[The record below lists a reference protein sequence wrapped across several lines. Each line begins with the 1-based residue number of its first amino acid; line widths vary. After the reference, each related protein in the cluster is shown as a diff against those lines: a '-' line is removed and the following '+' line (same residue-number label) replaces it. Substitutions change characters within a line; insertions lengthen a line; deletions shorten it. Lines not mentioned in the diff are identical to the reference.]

1 MQFLVSYIIYIII
14 FLLFIPL
21 ITFIAIILFF
31 TQGLP
36 IIHWSKRI
44 GKNNKLFMMPKFRT
58 MHNDTPN
65 VATHLLKDPK
75 TSITKIGSFLRKYS
89 LDETP
94 QVISLIQGNMS
105 LVGPRP
111 ALFNQDDLI
120 KLRKNKK
127 IHELMPGITGL
138 AQISG
143 RDNLTIEKKVE
154 YDYEYLTN
162 KSILLDLKIIF
173 LTVLR
178 VLKIKDIS
186 H

>member
-1 MQFLVSYIIYIII
+1 
-14 FLLFIPL
+14 
-21 ITFIAIILFF
+21 
-31 TQGLP
+31 
-36 IIHWSKRI
+36 
-44 GKNNKLFMMPKFRT
+44 
-58 MHNDTPN
+58 
-65 VATHLLKDPK
+65 
-75 TSITKIGSFLRKYS
+75 
-89 LDETP
+89 
-94 QVISLIQGNMS
+94 MS

-173 LTVLR
+173 
-178 VLKIKDIS
+178 
-186 H
+186 

>member
-1 MQFLVSYIIYIII
+1 
-14 FLLFIPL
+14 
-21 ITFIAIILFF
+21 
-31 TQGLP
+31 
-36 IIHWSKRI
+36 
-44 GKNNKLFMMPKFRT
+44 
-58 MHNDTPN
+58 
-65 VATHLLKDPK
+65 
-75 TSITKIGSFLRKYS
+75 
-89 LDETP
+89 
-94 QVISLIQGNMS
+94 
-105 LVGPRP
+105 
-111 ALFNQDDLI
+111 
-120 KLRKNKK
+120 
-127 IHELMPGITGL
+127 MPGITGL

>member
-1 MQFLVSYIIYIII
+1 MQFLISYIIYIII
-14 FLLFIPL
+14 FLLL
-21 ITFIAIILFF
+21 TLLTFISIVLFF
-31 TQGLP
+31 TCQ
-36 IIHWSKRI
+36 SFI
-44 GKNNKLFMMPKFRT
+44 GQKESEKNKIFMMPKFRT
-58 MHNDTPN
+58 MHSDTPN

-75 TSITKIGSFLRKYS
+75 TSVTKIGSFLRKYS

-162 KSILLDLKIIF
+162 KSIFFDLKIIF

>member
-1 MQFLVSYIIYIII
+1 
-14 FLLFIPL
+14 
-21 ITFIAIILFF
+21 
-31 TQGLP
+31 
-36 IIHWSKRI
+36 
-44 GKNNKLFMMPKFRT
+44 
-58 MHNDTPN
+58 
-65 VATHLLKDPK
+65 
-75 TSITKIGSFLRKYS
+75 
-89 LDETP
+89 
-94 QVISLIQGNMS
+94 MS

-120 KLRKNKK
+120 KLLKKNKK

-143 RDNLTIEKKVE
+143 RDNLTIEKSRE